1 MMGVVIG
8 CSQSDLRGQEVLFSE
23 MAERLHQGV
32 LLSWW
37 NRSAG
42 GLTSSQVLQLE
53 LRKPAGLQGE
63 ARLQQNTTDRKV
75 EATVSKHPEGIGY
88 LHLETKL
95 LFSQIFLCHYGRGE
109 SISQGK

>member
-1 MMGVVIG
+1 MSLYPPCFSAAQAMVLSSHFPLCVMMGVVTG
-8 CSQSDLRGQEVLFSE
+8 CSQSDLWGQEVLFSE

-63 ARLQQNTTDRKV
+63 ARLQQNTTQTRK
-75 EATVSKHPEGIGY
+75 
-88 LHLETKL
+88 
-95 LFSQIFLCHYGRGE
+95 
-109 SISQGK
+109 